1 MDIFSSTLLFSA
13 KWLFIG
19 LIYLVLF
26 VVLIAVRREM
36 HLQAPVKLQTPSAA
50 AGRLKII
57 ETGSDSRFRPGAVLG
72 LQNETTIGADR
83 SNNLVLADRFVSA
96 RHAHLRWD
104 GAGWW
109 LEDLGSKNGTSV
121 NRRLLPAHREQSVP
135 FGATLAIG
143 DMVFELV
150 E

>member
-1 MDIFSSTLLFSA
+1 MEIVWGTLLFSA

-19 LIYLVLF
+19 LIYLALF

-36 HLQAPVKLQTPSAA
+36 RLQMAGKLQAPSAA
-50 AGRLKII
+50 PGRLKII
-57 ETGSDSRFRPGAVLG
+57 EAGSDPHARPGAILT
-72 LQNETTIGADR
+72 LQNETAIGADKG
-83 SNNLVLADRFVSA
+83 NDLVLADRFVSA

-104 GAGWW
+104 GAEWW
-109 LEDLGSKNGTSV
+109 LKDLGSKNGTLV
-121 NRRLLPAHREQSVP
+121 NGRLYLPRREQPVP

-143 DMVFELV
+143 DMVFELL